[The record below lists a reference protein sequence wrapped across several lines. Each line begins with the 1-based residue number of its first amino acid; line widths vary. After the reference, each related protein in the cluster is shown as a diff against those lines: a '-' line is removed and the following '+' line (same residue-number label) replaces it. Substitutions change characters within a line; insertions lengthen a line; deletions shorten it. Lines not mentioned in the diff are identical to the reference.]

1 MIIFNHYRRKKKLI
15 FFFFPSIESPR
26 CCFSLGY
33 NDTRSP
39 HSYRVSVNASHV
51 DSRKHNN
58 EYVVMISYPAG
69 YIVQDDPSS
78 PYSYVSCIRKN
89 AINFTYQCDS
99 KDKLTFYV
107 EMTMAILQFPAN
119 NTLSATVYIFGD
131 QCNQQDDCPDLAAL
145 AAISNDDKVS
155 LGPLGNWSKV
165 GVALFGCALA
175 FLLLIV
181 CFVIIRRNSIA
192 TNNTKYSNYQLDVHE
207 DPPNENSPSNNE
219 NDDNNITQ
227 MPLKDNS
234 TNLGERPSYRNLHSS
249 TIEKSS
255 SNNELNNIN
264 RSESQ
269 RISNIKRSESQRT
282 TNNNEINYINRSQ
295 SQRTTN
301 NNEINYINRS
311 ESQRIA
317 NIKRSQSQRTTN
329 NNEMNNINRSESQ
342 RTTNNN
348 EINNINRSESQRK
361 IHHNEINYIINRSE
375 SQQTT
380 NNNEIN
386 NINRSE
392 SQRKIHHN
400 EINYIINRSE
410 SQQTTNNNEINN
422 INRSKSQRIAN
433 IKRSES
439 QRTTNITRSESQRTA
454 NSRIKPPDFNV

>member
-1 MIIFNHYRRKKKLI
+1 MNAVDAQEI
-15 FFFFPSIESPR
+15 PR

-33 NDTRSP
+33 NATRSP

-58 EYVVMISYPAG
+58 QYVVMISYPAG
-69 YIVQDDPSS
+69 YIVQDNPSS
-78 PYSYVSCIRKN
+78 PYSYVSCIRKD
-89 AINFTYQCDS
+89 AANFTYQCDS

-107 EMTMAILQFPAN
+107 EMTMAILQFPAD

-145 AAISNDDKVS
+145 AASVNNDDKVS

-192 TNNTKYSNYQLDVHE
+192 TNNTKFSNYQLDVHE

-227 MPLKDNS
+227 MSLKDNS
-234 TNLGERPSYRNLHSS
+234 TNLGESPSYRNLHCS

-255 SNNELNNIN
+255 SNNDLNNIN
-264 RSESQ
+264 H
-269 RISNIKRSESQRT
+269 
-282 TNNNEINYINRSQ
+282 
-295 SQRTTN
+295 
-301 NNEINYINRS
+301 INRS

-317 NIKRSQSQRTTN
+317 NIKRSESKRTTNNNDINYINRSESQRTTN
-329 NNEMNNINRSESQ
+329 NNELNYIINRSESQPIANIKRSESLRTTNNNGINNINRSESQRIANIKRSKSQRTTNNNELNNIINRSESQRTIHDNEINYIIDRSESQ

-348 EINNINRSESQRK
+348 EINNINRSESQR
-361 IHHNEINYIINRSE
+361 
-375 SQQTT
+375 
-380 NNNEIN
+380 
-386 NINRSE
+386 
-392 SQRKIHHN
+392 
-400 EINYIINRSE
+400 
-410 SQQTTNNNEINN
+410 
-422 INRSKSQRIAN
+422 IAN

-439 QRTTNITRSESQRTA
+439 QRTTN
-454 NSRIKPPDFNV
+454 SRIKPPDFNV

>member
-1 MIIFNHYRRKKKLI
+1 MNAVDAQ
-15 FFFFPSIESPR
+15 SPR

-39 HSYRVSVNASHV
+39 RSYRVSVNASHV

-78 PYSYVSCIRKN
+78 PYSYVSCIRKD
-89 AINFTYQCDS
+89 AVNFTYQCDS

-119 NTLSATVYIFGD
+119 NTLSATVHIFGD

-145 AAISNDDKVS
+145 AAISNDKVS

-269 RISNIKRSESQRT
+269 RT

-375 SQQTT
+375 SQ
-380 NNNEIN
+380 
-386 NINRSE
+386 
-392 SQRKIHHN
+392 
-400 EINYIINRSE
+400 
-410 SQQTTNNNEINN
+410 
-422 INRSKSQRIAN
+422 
-433 IKRSES
+433 
-439 QRTTNITRSESQRTA
+439 RTTNITRSESQRTA